1 MDYIQLLRIMLDDTT
16 QEDLARDLN
25 TTQATI
31 SRWLSGQEPR
41 GSAIER
47 IRMLARARRL
57 ANNSMTSETMAGEL
71 GPSDVGA
78 DDETNAHASSRS
90 GFSDGAF
97 FKGDMSEPLLSPS
110 KRREMNR
117 SRRNSPKSSNQ
128 NVGQHDNR
136 RDNPRGTV
144 HDGGDIAN
152 FTIHAG
158 MGNGGTVSVQVDED
172 GLAIDPSDSDGFWS
186 FPEQVKAGW
195 RQMTKTY
202 AMPVTGDSMEPT
214 LTNGSYVFVDTGHNY
229 PSPPDLYAVNYG
241 HGLMIKRL
249 ELLPE
254 DKVRVISDNER
265 YTDFE
270 FHASEIEVYGRV
282 VASFQWR
289 G

>member
-1 MDYIQLLRIMLDDTT
+1 MDYRQLLRIMLEDTK
-16 QEDLARDLN
+16 QEDLAQELG

-41 GSAIER
+41 GSALER
-47 IRMLARARRL
+47 IRGLARARRL
-57 ANNSMTSETMAGEL
+57 AEDATIEQNTKDAASAGSKP
-71 GPSDVGA
+71 GTKST
-78 DDETNAHASSRS
+78 TNSSRRPLPEFDDPAIMR
-90 GFSDGAF
+90 GDQLGTANMGAT
-97 FKGDMSEPLLSPS
+97 
-110 KRREMNR
+110 RRQK
-117 SRRNSPKSSNQ
+117 SRPAPPPPKA
-128 NVGQHDNR
+128 
-136 RDNPRGTV
+136 
-144 HDGGDIAN
+144 GDIAN

-158 MGNGGTVSVQVDED
+158 MGNGGTMSVIVDD
-172 GLAIDPSDSDGFWS
+172 NGSVVDPSDSDGFWS

-195 RQMTKTY
+195 RQMNQTY

-214 LTNGSYVFVDTGHNY
+214 LANGSYVFVDTSHKY

-241 HGLMIKRL
+241 HGLMVKRL

-254 DKVRVISDNER
+254 DKIRVISDNDR

-270 FHASEIEVYGRV
+270 FHQQDVEVYGRV

>member
-16 QEDLARDLN
+16 QEDLARDLG

-47 IRMLARARRL
+47 IRALARSRRL
-57 ANNSMTSETMAGEL
+57 ANSSITSETMADEHL
-71 GPSDVGA
+71 GT
-78 DDETNAHASSRS
+78 DDIAERAKPS
-90 GFSDGAF
+90 GFSDSGF
-97 FKGDMSEPLLSPS
+97 FDGDLTRPLHAPKRGQNKPRHTAS
-110 KRREMNR
+110 K
-117 SRRNSPKSSNQ
+117 SDSTRN
-128 NVGQHDNR
+128 
-136 RDNPRGTV
+136 TV
-144 HDGGDIAN
+144 HEGGDIAN

-158 MGNGGTVSVQVDED
+158 MGNGGTLSVQVDED
-172 GLAIDPSDSDGFWS
+172 GMAIDPSDSDGFWS

-195 RQMTKTY
+195 REMTKTY

-214 LTNGSYVFVDTGHNY
+214 LTNGSYVFVDTSHNY

-254 DKVRVISDNER
+254 DCVNVISDNER
-265 YTDFE
+265 YSDFE
-270 FHASEIEVYGRV
+270 FHASEVEVYGRV

>member
-16 QEDLARDLN
+16 QEDLAKDLG

-57 ANNSMTSETMAGEL
+57 ANSSMTSETMVDQVTGENVE
-71 GPSDVGA
+71 GPPP
-78 DDETNAHASSRS
+78 T
-90 GFSDGAF
+90 GFFD
-97 FKGDMSEPLLSPS
+97 GDMIEPLISTS
-110 KRREMNR
+110 TKRGTNR
-117 SRRNSPKSSNQ
+117 IRRNTPKAGNS
-128 NVGQHDNR
+128 H
-136 RDNPRGTV
+136 GTV

-186 FPEQVKAGW
+186 FPDQVKAGW
-195 RQMTKTY
+195 REMSKTY

-214 LTNGSYVFVDTGHNY
+214 LTNGSYVFVDTSHNY
-229 PSPPDLYAVNYG
+229 PSPPDLYAVSYG